1 MSSSEKRPFLSAWV
15 DIFAMNSFSY
25 IVALPIELI
34 IAGMSWQE
42 HLKVRLAAL
51 VLNTLVA
58 RPFGIWRDFVIKRF
72 GIREDSRFI
81 KVYLV
86 DTLVFLSFQLP
97 LYVGNMILGG
107 ADWGE
112 IMKASVTVSLIAG
125 LLGRPYGIYLDFIKR
140 RVGLSI
146 AFEKAK

>member
-1 MSSSEKRPFLSAWV
+1 MSAWV